1 MALVDDIRFAVRS
14 LRRRPTLTIIA
25 TVTLAVGIAANA
37 VMFGVVDQLL
47 LQPPPGITNPEN
59 VRRVYFDWGGP
70 APTWATTYPLVG
82 ALKENVQSL
91 DVAAMSG
98 GDEMTLGLG
107 ADARALQVMMVSAN
121 YFHVLGVRPVLGR
134 FFLDGEDRIPDGV
147 RVVVVSDGFW
157 RRELAQAADAVGRT
171 LSIDGHTYE
180 IVGVAPRGFSGVDRR
195 RVDAW
200 VPVSSMAAAHFGA
213 RWHDS
218 PYSYWIR
225 AVARVRPGI
234 DPAIAAGEATR
245 ATRAEVATWDLPRAP
260 ESPPSVMLGSIIE
273 ARGPAGMN
281 AESKVALWLLGVSAI
296 VLLIACANV
305 ANLLLARTF
314 ERRREI
320 AVRMALGVSRSR
332 LARLLLVEAV
342 LLATAGALLATGLA
356 LIASR
361 FVQDILLPGIVWN
374 STVLDARVFGVT
386 LLAVVACVVLAGLAP
401 VVQGVAFPVVEGL
414 KSASAQT
421 AGGRG
426 RARHVL
432 LAAQASLSVILIVG
446 AGLFVRSLDNVL
458 LHDVGVE
465 LDQTL
470 LVTMDMR
477 RMGFSQAQVEGI
489 HRDAAER
496 LSAIPGV
503 SDAVVVAQ
511 TIPTMRGSGIAV
523 RPHGVAED
531 NPELPTPYYA
541 VVPGNYFSTIGT
553 RIARGRTFTEAEE
566 LAPSRVMVINQFLAD
581 AYWPG
586 LDPIGKCARLG
597 SDSVCA
603 TVIGVVPNAMLFR
616 MVGDDRALL
625 YIPPSF
631 PGFGRRP
638 PSGIVVRALG
648 DPNALVPT
656 VRREVQSLAANMPFV
671 QVESFAER
679 VAPQLRPWRL
689 GSTMFMVFGGVA
701 LAIAAIGLY
710 SVMAYTVSQRTREI
724 GVRMALGAQAGNVV
738 RLVVR
743 ESGMTIVAGL
753 AAGLLIALWA
763 GRWIEPM
770 LYETSPRDP
779 LVFIVA
785 SGVLAAAAIVASIV
799 PARRTTRVDPAIA
812 LRAE

>member
-1 MALVDDIRFAVRS
+1 MSFIDDVRFAVRS

-25 TVTLAVGIAANA
+25 TATLAVGIAANA

-47 LQPPPGITNPEN
+47 LQPPPGITNPESL
-59 VRRVYFDWGGP
+59 RRVYFDWGGP
-70 APTWATTYPLVG
+70 APTWATTYPVVG

-91 DVAAMSG
+91 DVAAMSN
-98 GDEMTLGLG
+98 GDEMTLGFG
-107 ADARALQVMMVSAN
+107 ADARAVQVMMVSAN
-121 YFHVLGVRPVLGR
+121 YFSVLGVRPALGR
-134 FFLDGEDRIPDGV
+134 YFLAGEDRIPDGE
-147 RVVVVSDGFW
+147 RVVVISDGFW
-157 RRELAQAADAVGRT
+157 RRDLAQAPDAVGRT
-171 LSIDGHTYE
+171 ISIDGNTYE

-195 RVDAW
+195 PVDAW
-200 VPVSSMAAAHFGA
+200 VPVSTMAAAHFGA
-213 RWHDS
+213 RWHDR

-225 AVARVRPGI
+225 VVARIRSGI
-234 DPAIAAGEATR
+234 DPSVAAAEAAR
-245 ATRAEVATWDLPRAP
+245 ATRAEVATWDYPVP
-260 ESPPSVMLGSIIE
+260 HGPPSVLLGSIIE
-273 ARGPAGMN
+273 ARGPTGMN

-320 AVRMALGVSRSR
+320 AVRMALGVRRSR
-332 LARLLLVEAV
+332 LARLLLVEAG
-342 LLATAGALLATGLA
+342 LLATTGALLATGLA

-361 FVQDILLPGIVWN
+361 FVQNILLPGIVWN
-374 STVLDARVFGVT
+374 STVVDARVFGVT
-386 LLAVVACVVLAGLAP
+386 MLAVVACVLLAGLAP
-401 VVQGVAFPVVEGL
+401 VLQGVAFPLVEGL
-414 KSASAQT
+414 KSASAQM
-421 AGGRG
+421 AGRRG
-426 RARHVL
+426 RMRHVL
-432 LAAQASLSVILIVG
+432 LAAQAALCVILIVG
-446 AGLFVRSLDNVL
+446 AGLFVRSLDKVMS
-458 LHDVGVE
+458 HDVGVD

-470 LVTMDMR
+470 LVTMDLR
-477 RMGFSQAQVEGI
+477 RMGFSRPQMDAI
-489 HRDAAER
+489 YHDAAAR

-503 SDAVVVAQ
+503 SRAVAVAQ
-511 TIPTMRGSGIAV
+511 TIPTMTGSGISV
-523 RPHGVAED
+523 KPQGVAED
-531 NPELPTPYYA
+531 DSGLPTPYYA

-553 RIARGRTFTEAEE
+553 RIARGRTFTEGEE

-586 LDPIGKCARLG
+586 EDPIGKCARLG

-638 PSGIVVRALG
+638 PSGIVARAVG
-648 DPNALVPT
+648 DPAALVPT

-724 GVRMALGAQAGNVV
+724 GVRMALGAQAGSVV

-743 ESGMTIVAGL
+743 ESGITIVTGL

-770 LYETSPRDP
+770 LYETSSRDP

-785 SGVLAAAAIVASIV
+785 SAVLGAAAIVASIV